1 MENYDYVGYAGS
13 FFVSINLVPQI
24 YHIYIVK
31 DATSIS
37 VISYILNII
46 ASILLIIYGCLIN
59 KIPVIISNGMV
70 FIFCIIMLSL
80 KCIYKN
86 KGLIYTIE
94 YKNPIEINDIIV

>member
-1 MENYDYVGYAGS
+1 MENYDYVGYTGS

-86 KGLIYTIE
+86 KCLIYTIE
-94 YKNPIEINDIIV
+94 YKTPIETNDIIV